1 MTYSDLLLFYA
12 RKGPF
17 SVFRRSAFRKFC
29 RRNIGRQII
38 AKCRSGFLMNTVIG
52 DSVDNQIA
60 VYGIFENGTTHVV
73 ESLAPES
80 SSFVDIGCNVG
91 YYSCLF
97 GTKNP
102 GKRLLVIDPNPF
114 MIERAKENLNL
125 NKVFNYEVLN
135 CGIGEWKGM
144 LQLNVPRFRHSL
156 SSFAYVPKKGGPS
169 ETIEAEIRPLHEVIL
184 EYAVDASFVKIDT
197 EGFEYEVFCGLS
209 EEAIDRIKFVLFELS
224 ASNLRQAGHSP
235 SDIFSLPV
243 LDAFD
248 VYLVQND
255 GGGFIKKVDPPR
267 IVEDDE
273 INVNVLLVRKDTESK
288 KALQRTAIRR
298 ARDRFSACACVCGLT
313 SLYAFD

>member
-12 RKGPF
+12 RTGPF
-17 SVFRRSAFRKFC
+17 GVFRKSAFRKFC
-29 RRNIGRQII
+29 RRNIGQQIT
-38 AKCRSGFLMNTVIG
+38 AKCRNGFLMNTVIG

-80 SSFVDIGCNVG
+80 SSFLDIGCNIG

-102 GKRLLVIDPNPF
+102 EKRLFAIDPNPV

-125 NKVFNYEVLN
+125 NNVFNYEMLN
-135 CGIGEWKGM
+135 CGIGKRKEI

-169 ETIEAEIRPLHEVIL
+169 EAIKTEIRPLHEVIL
-184 EYAVDASFVKIDT
+184 EYSIDSSLVKIDA
-197 EGFEYEVFCGLS
+197 EGFEYAIFCGLS
-209 EEAIDRIKFVLFELS
+209 ERAIDKIRFVLFELS
-224 ASNLRQAGHSP
+224 GSNLRQARISP

-243 LDAFD
+243 LKAFD
-248 VYLVQND
+248 VYLVKDND
-255 GGGFIKKVDPPR
+255 GGFVEKVDPAR
-267 IVEDDE
+267 IGEDDE
-273 INVNVLLVRKDTESK
+273 VNVLLVRKDAKSNN
-288 KALQRTAIRR
+288 ALQRTAIRR
-298 ARDRFSACACVCGLT
+298 R
-313 SLYAFD
+313 